1 MTPSNALRFRLRP
14 PSGLVVPASGAPSPA
29 VVDGRPGPQFPGV
42 LITRPDRR
50 SRDRSPRVMLLTA
63 VLVGAVAVL
72 APERATAQLPTQSEA
87 LEEIRSL
94 AIRVDVSGSG
104 ARGSLATPLEGVIRQ
119 ELERV
124 DILSRLREPRPR
136 DCCILRLDVRV
147 VEGTSGAAA
156 RVRGGVAAYSAR
168 MELGVRDQVGRLQSW
183 TVLWTG
189 GTMDGLVDPQDL
201 PEQLRF
207 AVRELAVEFAD
218 RYLEIFPIR

>member
-1 MTPSNALRFRLRP
+1 
-14 PSGLVVPASGAPSPA
+14 
-29 VVDGRPGPQFPGV
+29 
-42 LITRPDRR
+42 
-50 SRDRSPRVMLLTA
+50 MLL
-63 VLVGAVAVL
+63 AVALLSALAAL
-72 APERATAQLPTQSEA
+72 APGRATAQLPTQSEA

-104 ARGSLATPLEGVIRQ
+104 ARGALANPLEGVIRQ

-124 DILSRLREPRPR
+124 DILSRLREPSPR

-147 VEGTSGAAA
+147 VEGSSGAAA

-168 MELGVRDQVGRLQSW
+168 LELGVRDQVGRLQSW

>member
-1 MTPSNALRFRLRP
+1 MTPSNALRSRLRP
-14 PSGLVVPASGAPSPA
+14 SSGLVVPASGAPSSL
-29 VVDGRPGPQFPGV
+29 VIDGRPGPRFPGV
-42 LITRPDRR
+42 LITRPDGRP
-50 SRDRSPRVMLLTA
+50 RDRGRRVILL
-63 VLVGAVAVL
+63 AVALLSTLAAL
-72 APERATAQLPTQSEA
+72 APGQAAAQLPTRSEA
-87 LEEIRSL
+87 LEEISSL
-94 AIRVDVSGSG
+94 SVRVDLTGSG
-104 ARGSLATPLEGVIRQ
+104 ARGALATPLEGVIRQ

-136 DCCILRLDVRV
+136 DCCVLRLDMRV
-147 VEGTSGAAA
+147 VEGSSGAAA

-168 MELGVRDQVGRLQSW
+168 LELGVRDQVGRLQSW

-189 GTMDGLVDPQDL
+189 RTMDGLVDPQDL